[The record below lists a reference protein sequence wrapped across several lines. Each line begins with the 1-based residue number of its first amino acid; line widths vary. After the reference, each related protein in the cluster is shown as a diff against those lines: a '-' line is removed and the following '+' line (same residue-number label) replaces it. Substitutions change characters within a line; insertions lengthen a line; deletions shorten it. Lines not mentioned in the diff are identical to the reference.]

1 MLMRYEIQLQTMIK
15 AMVDTVAPAVDPL
28 NALAQ
33 EQCRLVIGTLM
44 LMAEQLPLQYRFD
57 CDELTRM
64 VAFADEVGAPLE
76 DCTGTVADALSAL
89 TASAAA
95 GWELLSRPTSNPID
109 IVTAARA
116 IRTALDHVIDAVF
129 TDDCARAFRAHVLR
143 VVLDQSR
150 SEILRDRVWTRSQ
163 GFEPDAEDLP
173 TIESLLLPLASG
185 LVTR

>member
-15 AMVDTVAPAVDPL
+15 AMVDTVLAAVDPL

-64 VAFADEVGAPLE
+64 VAFADELGIPLE
-76 DCTGTVADALSAL
+76 GCTGTVADASSAL
-89 TASAAA
+89 TASAVA
-95 GWELLSRPTSNPID
+95 GRALLSRPTANPAE
-109 IVTAARA
+109 IVTVARA
-116 IRTALDHVIDAVF
+116 IRTALDQVIDEVF
-129 TDDCARAFRAHVLR
+129 TDQSARAYRADVLR
-143 VVLDQSR
+143 IVLDQSR
-150 SEILRDRVWTRSQ
+150 GEILRDRVWTRSQ

-173 TIESLLLPLASG
+173 TIESLLLPLTSG
-185 LVTR
+185 QVTK